1 MKAVKSEAS
10 GFFNFLYVTVIY
22 ISNSEFKEYTLTE
35 TVQYCEKKKGMLK
48 TKYSVRASAYGK
60 NFVGGGG

>member
-1 MKAVKSEAS
+1 MKEVKSEAS

-35 TVQYCEKKKGMLK
+35 TVQYCEKEKLCWRQN
-48 TKYSVRASAYGK
+48 TV
-60 NFVGGGG
+60 